1 MMQHR
6 YKIAARKI
14 AARRSQRG
22 VTLVVGMI
30 MLVLITL
37 VVLASFHLSRNNL
50 EIVGNAQQRN
60 DALTAAQ
67 QTIEAAVNSPLLTS
81 NPTSIFPT
89 PCPGWP
95 ANTLCYDVNGDGTN
109 DVVVQITPTPTCVK
123 AQVITNNSLTNTKD
137 QTCRTQQPQS
147 CFGQGGPC
155 NDSNCANSVWDI
167 RAVAQNLAPNGTS
180 AASQGPTAVVN
191 QGIANRVAKSEV
203 ATSCP

>member
-37 VVLASFHLSRNNL
+37 VVLASFHLGRNNL

-67 QTIEAAVNSPLLTS
+67 QTIEAAISSPLLTS
-81 NPTSIFPT
+81 SPGSIFPT
-89 PCPGWP
+89 SCSGFPS
-95 ANTLCYDVNGDGTN
+95 NTLCYDVNGDGIN
-109 DVVVQITPTPTCVK
+109 DVVVQITPPPTCVK
-123 AQVITNNSLTNTKD
+123 AQVIPLTSPKLPAI
-137 QTCRTQQPQS
+137 CTQGVPQN
-147 CFGQGGPC
+147 FGQGGAGL
-155 NDSNCANSVWDI
+155 DSNCADSLWDI

-180 AASQGPTAVVN
+180 VASRGPTAVVN
-191 QGIANRVAKSEV
+191 QGIAKRVGKNEV

>member
-1 MMQHR
+1 MRHR
-6 YKIAARKI
+6 HKIAG
-14 AARRSQRG
+14 RRSQRG

-37 VVLASFHLSRNNL
+37 LVLASFHLGRNNL

-81 NPTSIFPT
+81 NPSSIFPT

-109 DVVVQITPTPTCVK
+109 DVVVQITPQPTCVK
-123 AQVITNNSLTNTKD
+123 AQIISLTSLNLPAD
-137 QTCRTQQPQS
+137 QVCTVGVPQN
-147 CFGQGGPC
+147 FGQGGAGL
-155 NDSNCANSVWDI
+155 DSNCANSVWDI

-180 AASQGPTAVVN
+180 VANQGPTAVVN
-191 QGIANRVAKSEV
+191 QGIAKRVGKNEV

>member
-1 MMQHR
+1 MMRHR
-6 YKIAARKI
+6 REI

-37 VVLASFHLSRNNL
+37 LVLASFHLGRNNL

-60 DALTAAQ
+60 DALGAAQ
-67 QTIEAAVNSPLLTS
+67 QTIEAAVASPLLTS
-81 NPTSIFPT
+81 NPASIFPT

-109 DVVVQITPTPTCVK
+109 DVVVQITPAPTCVK
-123 AQVITNNSLTNTKD
+123 AQVIANISLPPGDICKTAT
-137 QTCRTQQPQS
+137 PQ
-147 CFGQGGPC
+147 CFGQGCPV
-155 NDSNCANSVWDI
+155 DESNCANSVWDI
-167 RAVAQNLAPNGTS
+167 RAVAQNLAPNGIS

-191 QGIANRVAKSEV
+191 QGIARRVSKNEV